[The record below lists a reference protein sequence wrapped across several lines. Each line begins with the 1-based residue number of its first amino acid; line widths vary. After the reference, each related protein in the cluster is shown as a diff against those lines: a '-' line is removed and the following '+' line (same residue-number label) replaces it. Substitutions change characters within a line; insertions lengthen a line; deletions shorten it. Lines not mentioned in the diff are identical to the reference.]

1 MAMIMMMI
9 TTMTN
14 MTMSMTGEIYGI
26 RFLRLSWEWHE
37 IIEIGTVLGLV
48 IGVIVSF
55 EFQRSLMRR
64 NAKIE
69 DQLLLA
75 RGEFGAL
82 LASRFEHWGLTA
94 AEQDV
99 AMMAIKGFSIAEV
112 SKMRGTSEGTIKA
125 QNASIY
131 RKAGVTG
138 RNPLLVSLVEDLID
152 VGVEEKNE
160 IE

>member
-1 MAMIMMMI
+1 MA
-9 TTMTN
+9 
-14 MTMSMTGEIYGI
+14 
-26 RFLRLSWEWHE
+26 
-37 IIEIGTVLGLV
+37 
-48 IGVIVSF
+48 
-55 EFQRSLMRR
+55 R
-64 NAKIE
+64 NRKVE

-75 RGEFGAL
+75 RGEFAAL
-82 LASRFEHWGLTA
+82 LEARFEQWGLTI

-99 AMMAIKGFSIAEV
+99 AMMGIKGFSIAEV
-112 SKMRGTSEGTIKA
+112 AEMRGTSEGTIKA

-152 VGVEEKNE
+152 VGVEEKSE